1 MTSSASPVVNRIRI
15 IPRTDDF
22 LDRNVGSSG
31 EIFFNKNTGSLRLYD
46 GNTQGGSELARADLT
61 NVNTAIFANADLSNV
76 DLTSYATVESL
87 SAFAQADLSNVTD
100 EEFLLKAES
109 SGFTGGAS
117 VDIGINPPT
126 EPEQGNIWFNSNNG
140 KLYVYVTD
148 DNSSQWVQP
157 SIPIPSLFSSVA
169 VSDSSIITASGID
182 SLTLLE
188 GSGIQI
194 IADPETNTITFSAQT
209 GFSGDYND
217 LTNKPT
223 YSTVATSGS
232 YTDLTDKPTSFDQLT
247 VTASAL
253 NNALE
258 VVNNDTSTIVAS
270 INSNGLLTLPSLIAT
285 DASYLSRTYEYAHN
299 IDSASSSVTF
309 NTDSTQ
315 TESVFYLTNITGNFV
330 ANFANVDV
338 TGTKTIS
345 YAIILDQGA
354 TPYMISNLQVNGSNQ
369 QVKWQGG
376 TGIPAGTANQI
387 NVLSVTILIFNDAV
401 EQVIAS
407 LTSYA

>member
-223 YSTVATSGS
+223 
-232 YTDLTDKPTSFDQLT
+232 SFDQLT